1 MIELGHLT
9 RRKEPFG
16 YAAYARVGF
25 SDTDAQG
32 VVYYGRYM
40 PYFDLART
48 EFHRHL
54 GRGYFGT
61 ADLAMRATT
70 VEYHAGARFDDLLEI
85 FVRVERIGRTSI
97 TYDHAAYRVTDDSD
111 DTQDVLMATAKATL
125 VCIDLAERRSVPVPD
140 AFRER
145 IAAFEETHA

>member
-1 MIELGHLT
+1 MIELGHVT
-9 RRKEPFG
+9 GRRPPFG

-54 GRGYFGT
+54 GRVYFGA

-70 VEYHAGARFDDLLEI
+70 VEYHAGARFDDLLEV
-85 FVRVERIGRTSI
+85 FVRVERIGRRASPTTTPPTGSR
-97 TYDHAAYRVTDDSD
+97 TTPRT
-111 DTQDVLMATAKATL
+111 
-125 VCIDLAERRSVPVPD
+125 C
-140 AFRER
+140 
-145 IAAFEETHA
+145 

>member
-1 MIELGHLT
+1 VIELGHVT
-9 RRKEPFG
+9 ERKAPFR
-16 YAAYARVGF
+16 YAAFVRVGF

-54 GRGYFGT
+54 GRVHFGEV
-61 ADLAMRATT
+61 DFAMRAVT
-70 VEYHAGARFDDLLEI
+70 VEYVAPARFDDLLEV

-97 TYDHAAYRVTDDSD
+97 TYDHAAYRADD
-111 DTQDVLMATAKATL
+111 DTPMASARATL
-125 VCIDLAERRSVPVPD
+125 VCIALDERKAVPVPQP
-140 AFRER
+140 FRDQ
-145 IAAFEETHA
+145 IASFQREDLR

>member
-1 MIELGHLT
+1 VIELGHT
-9 RRKEPFG
+9 TGRRPPFY

-54 GRGYFGT
+54 GRLNFGT
-61 ADLAMRATT
+61 ADLAMRATS
-70 VEYHAGARFDDLLEI
+70 VEYHAGARFDDLLEV

-97 TYDHAAYRVTDDSD
+97 TYDHAAYRIDEGGGDDI
-111 DTQDVLMATAKATL
+111 LMATAKSTV
-125 VCIDLAERRSVPVPD
+125 VCVDLAERQPVSVPD
-140 AFRER
+140 SFRER
-145 IAAFEETHA
+145 IASFEQASGS